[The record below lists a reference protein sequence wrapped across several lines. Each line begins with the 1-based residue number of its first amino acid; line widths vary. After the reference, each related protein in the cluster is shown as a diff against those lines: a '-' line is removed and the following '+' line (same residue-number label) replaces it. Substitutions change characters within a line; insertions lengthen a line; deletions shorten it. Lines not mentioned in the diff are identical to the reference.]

1 MKYNKKYKTASKK
14 KNQIH
19 LSYRSKRRIKTA
31 VKYGLVLT
39 IGLFIG
45 SAFVG
50 SSTPSADGDTFL
62 DKVSAAVDQVK
73 TGLNT
78 PSTYKYS
85 VDVLSIK
92 PDSIDG
98 LETVYK
104 YYEGIGN
111 ISTGRTEIKVDI
123 SDIELQISN
132 NRDESITLDFVHH
145 GIVYDDGSQENV
157 FRDSFNFNVPSKY
170 MYSNFLKNGEQFTL
184 LPNANKVFHIPF
196 NKIDRN
202 RDPKL
207 IIAYIENPTSLAK
220 TYGDEMSRGKRNGD
234 TKEFII
240 PLAPYL

>member
-50 SSTPSADGDTFL
+50 SSAPSADGDTFL
-62 DKVSAAVDQVK
+62 DKVTTAIDQAK
-73 TGLNT
+73 TELNN
-78 PSTYKYS
+78 PLAYKYS
-85 VDVLSIK
+85 VEILSIK

-98 LETVYK
+98 YERNYYDLE
-104 YYEGIGN
+104 GFGS
-111 ISTGRTEIKVDI
+111 ISSGKTKIDVDI
-123 SDIELQISN
+123 SGIELQITN
-132 NRDESITLDFVHH
+132 NRDESITLDFEHR
-145 GIVYDDGSQENV
+145 GIVYDDGSQESILK
-157 FRDSFNFNVPSKY
+157 DSSLLNVPSKY
-170 MYSNFLKNGEQFTL
+170 RQSDSLFGEQFTL
-184 LPNANKVFHIPF
+184 LPNANKVFHLPYYR
-196 NKIDRN
+196 IDRN

-207 IIAYIENPTSLAK
+207 IISFVENPTGGVES
-220 TYGDEMSRGKRNGD
+220 YGDGISRGKRNGD

-240 PLAPYL
+240 PLEPYF